1 MALKK
6 AAAHPELREVTERVP
21 ARDEQGLRDQL
32 QHAEAGHRRK
42 AAIDLRDFP
51 DSVFALGAALVR
63 ESDGDVRSAILMA
76 LSHIANEPV
85 VDVLLPLLRS
95 ESAALRN
102 GAIEALARMESKL
115 APSIPAL
122 LQDPDPDVRLMT
134 LQLLAE
140 FAHPGVRIWLRELL
154 VREQDTN
161 VLAAAM
167 EVMAEVGE
175 TSDLELLRTIAKRD
189 ADDGYLGFI
198 AETAIKRIQT
208 V

>member
-63 ESDGDVRSAILMA
+63 ESNGDVRSAILTA
-76 LSHIANEPV
+76 LSHIANDQA

-95 ESAALRN
+95 ENAALRN
-102 GAIEALARMESKL
+102 GAIEALTRMETKV

-175 TSDLELLRTIAKRD
+175 VGDLELLRAAARRNGN
-189 ADDGYLGFI
+189 DDYLGFI
-198 AETAIKRIQT
+198 AETAILRIQT
-208 V
+208 L